1 MSPTW
6 FSVAAVV
13 KFIQHQPINNTFA
26 VILLLVK
33 WHSLYFIFH
42 MAWLVIIIQFQLQND
57 SSNSYAIKKKMSSEI
72 DIVKF
77 SIKCILE
84 CRNNDELIYFIQFLF
99 WEFAKLL
106 YLIKLNV
113 FLIWDLLITCTY
125 MIPLFVCLFQWSFY
139 SLYKC

>member
-1 MSPTW
+1 MLGRFCLNGIFEILIFRRCCQYNFLFSFMSPTW

-106 YLIKLNV
+106 YL
-113 FLIWDLLITCTY
+113 
-125 MIPLFVCLFQWSFY
+125 
-139 SLYKC
+139 SLMCF

>member
-26 VILLLVK
+26 VILLL
-33 WHSLYFIFH
+33 FH

-99 WEFAKLL
+99 
-106 YLIKLNV
+106 
-113 FLIWDLLITCTY
+113 
-125 MIPLFVCLFQWSFY
+125 
-139 SLYKC
+139 

>member
-42 MAWLVIIIQFQLQND
+42 MAWLVIINQFQLQND

-106 YLIKLNV
+106 YFKLNV

-125 MIPLFVCLFQWSFY
+125 MIPLFVCFFQWSFY